1 MFYRPQY
8 PIRDKKGCLAALTW
22 PGDLSPGGSDS
33 LVNFVSAVIPDMAGV
48 PALGNVGTFG

>member
-8 PIRDKKGCLAALTW
+8 PIWDKKGCLAALTW